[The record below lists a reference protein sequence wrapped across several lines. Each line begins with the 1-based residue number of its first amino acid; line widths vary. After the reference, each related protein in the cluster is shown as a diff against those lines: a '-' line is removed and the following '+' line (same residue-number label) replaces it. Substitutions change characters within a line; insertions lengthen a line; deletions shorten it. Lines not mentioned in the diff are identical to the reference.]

1 ARLRLAH
8 RPSAVSAMAA
18 RRHAIAGATVA
29 GLGAPAG
36 HHTAAPRRAPRRHRL
51 GVRPARRPRPGAR
64 RGAAR
69 PAAGVRFSRDGRR
82 LVHWQADALQV
93 RDAATLQP
101 LGTLLRPFAQA
112 PAGALLAIDD
122 AWVADDG
129 HTVTVSI
136 DSMEEPEAHRLV
148 EMDAAS
154 GRVLRER

>member
-1 ARLRLAH
+1 
-8 RPSAVSAMAA
+8 M
-18 RRHAIAGATVA
+18 
-29 GLGAPAG
+29 
-36 HHTAAPRRAPRRHRL
+36 
-51 GVRPARRPRPGAR
+51 
-64 RGAAR
+64 
-69 PAAGVRFSRDGRR
+69 RFSRDGRR

-136 DSMEEPEAHRLV
+136 DGAAAGTATANGSGDWTFTSSILADGAHGASATATDSVGNVSPASTMIVPFRSV
-148 EMDAAS
+148 RYTAA
-154 GRVLRER
+154 R